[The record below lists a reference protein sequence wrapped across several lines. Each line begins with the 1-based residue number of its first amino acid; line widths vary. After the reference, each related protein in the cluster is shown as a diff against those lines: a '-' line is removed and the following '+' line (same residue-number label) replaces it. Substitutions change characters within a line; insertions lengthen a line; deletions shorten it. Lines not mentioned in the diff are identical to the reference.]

1 MERLPYDPNLRLNE
15 LQPFRKFFEIESAY
29 MASQGYYQNE
39 RFAALRQFAL
49 SYIEEISKCN
59 PFDAFVPFLA
69 MSYFDRFVSSR
80 NLPKVIT
87 SNDEE
92 NLKLFVLCCL
102 TLAWKMRIKAF
113 KVEMFLEERKLKFDS
128 KQVTKM
134 ELYILNALEWRM
146 RWLTAIGFS
155 GYFVPLLGIPSM
167 MQPVQPVYQI
177 IIRAQADINFTRFR
191 PSTIAAAAILTAALK
206 LFPEQYENL
215 KVKISCCQFLREEE
229 LFPCMEAMK
238 TTKFKA
244 EEAWS
249 APIGEGTTDSE
260 VDKPEHVGTSS
271 SSQPPA
277 KPRSDPIPIL
287 GSQAAKPHQLVQ
299 ASSALFRTAIPPGL
313 VGDEV
318 EDLRRSEKA
327 PLEVENEEIFEIED
341 ILQPKI
347 DDPYMDL
354 ELCRAYPQEPK
365 LFPCMGAMK
374 TTKFKAEEAWS
385 EPIREGTIDSEV
397 DKPEHVGTS
406 RPLQPPTKP
415 RSEPIPIP
423 GSRAAKPTQLISA
436 SSALLRAAIP
446 PGFADEVERLRRSEK
461 TPLEVEMDEILQPKI
476 NDPYMN
482 FELRWTN
489 PQEPKVTAASV
500 LWALVYDSGPISP
513 IAPGG
518 FSLSNCCPIME
529 WWRGGAHD
537 Q

>member
-1 MERLPYDPNLRLNE
+1 MERLPYDPNLLLNE

-39 RFAALRQFAL
+39 RFAALRQFSV

-69 MSYFDRFVSSR
+69 MSYFDRFVSSH

-102 TLAWKMRIKAF
+102 ILAWKMRIRAF
-113 KVEMFLEERKLKFDS
+113 KVEMFLEQRKLKFDS
-128 KQVTKM
+128 KDVRKM

-146 RWLTAIGFS
+146 RSLTAISFS
-155 GYFVPLLGIPSM
+155 GYFVPLLGIPST

-191 PSTIAAAAILTAALK
+191 PSTIAAAAVLTATLK

-215 KVKISCCQFLREEE
+215 KVKISCCRFLREEE

-238 TTKFKA
+238 TTKFKDDK
-244 EEAWS
+244 AWS
-249 APIGEGTTDSE
+249 VPIGEGTTDSE
-260 VDKPEHVGTSS
+260 ADKPEHVGTSS

-277 KPRSDPIPIL
+277 KPRSDPIPIQ

-299 ASSALFRTAIPPGL
+299 ASSAMLRAAIPPGL
-313 VGDEV
+313 VAGEV
-318 EDLRRSEKA
+318 EDLRGSEKTQ
-327 PLEVENEEIFEIED
+327 LDVKNEEIFKIED
-341 ILQPKI
+341 ILQPKT
-347 DDPYMDL
+347 DHPYMDF
-354 ELCRAYPQEPK
+354 ELRRTNPQEQK

-406 RPLQPPTKP
+406 RPLQPPTQP

-436 SSALLRAAIP
+436 SSALLRATIP
-446 PGFADEVERLRRSEK
+446 PRFADEVERLRRSEK
-461 TPLEVEMDEILQPKI
+461 TPLEVELDEILQPKI

-500 LWALVYDSGPISP
+500 LWALVYDSGPILVQLRL
-513 IAPGG
+513 GV
-518 FSLSNCCPIME
+518 LSE
-529 WWRGGAHD
+529 
-537 Q
+537 